1 MTEGKAAGTSQP
13 QLPSPMAFP
22 LRLLLLPRTLLPTT
36 LFSHCLLP
44 CHHQLGLDPQE
55 MREMT
60 GVPWSLTHLSRAR
73 FTESSSLRC
82 KLHELIVLGSMQFK
96 ASQLEQLS
104 PHLSTHPI
112 QSAVHPPR
120 ETPGPSQP
128 LSPPHRTPRC
138 RQALSDSP
146 WDGFEG

>member
-1 MTEGKAAGTSQP
+1 
-13 QLPSPMAFP
+13 
-22 LRLLLLPRTLLPTT
+22 
-36 LFSHCLLP
+36 
-44 CHHQLGLDPQE
+44 
-55 MREMT
+55 MT
-60 GVPWSLTHLSRAR
+60 GVSWSLTHLSRAR

-112 QSAVHPPR
+112 QSAVHPPK

-128 LSPPHRTPRC
+128 LSPPHPHPQM
-138 RQALSDSP
+138 QAGTERLP
-146 WDGFEG
+146 LGQF